1 MERTRQDILS
11 RSEQYEVK
19 VERLRSNQNNIMAQ
33 DVRIQEL
40 RAKYAQVTRKPL
52 SRTQDAVD
60 NSETSRR
67 LEIHIA
73 AEPMK
78 ESYDDDSDRR
88 AGMKA
93 RLVGGISSAV
103 AAINEVSKGIMTP
116 FEKDLDKANAARTPS
131 TKTSR

>member
-1 MERTRQDILS
+1 MATSSMSKSFDSLVSLRSKIKDTEKEMERTRQDILS

-40 RAKYAQVTRKPL
+40 RAKYAQVTQKPL
-52 SRTQDAVD
+52 SQTQDAVD

-67 LEIHIA
+67 LQSLLHIA

-78 ESYDDDSDRR
+78 RVMMMTVT
-88 AGMKA
+88 GA
-93 RLVGGISSAV
+93 RV
-103 AAINEVSKGIMTP
+103 
-116 FEKDLDKANAARTPS
+116 
-131 TKTSR
+131 